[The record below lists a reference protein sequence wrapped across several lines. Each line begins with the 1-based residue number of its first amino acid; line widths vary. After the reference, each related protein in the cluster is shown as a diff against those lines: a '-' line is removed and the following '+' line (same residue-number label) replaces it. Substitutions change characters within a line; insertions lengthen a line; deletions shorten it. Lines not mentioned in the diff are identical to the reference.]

1 VTNDFDLILKF
12 LKIIVV
18 EERHDEHYNYHYK
31 FNLPQYERVVSGK
44 ILFFY
49 FFLLYFF
56 ID

>member
-1 VTNDFDLILKF
+1 MTNDFDFILKF